1 MYLFWGLR
9 CFNTAE
15 FCGVQLFNG
24 TIRAIFH
31 RMGFFERDTYGGM
44 MRKMSCNEYLV
55 TWTLERTFPIFIGW
69 WFQTWMLFSISYMGC
84 HPPIDELIFFKM
96 VIAPPTSSA
105 WLTPTQGEIPR
116 DPRVPEIIPDRKKRC
131 CELLAYDLTNNKQ
144 DGDNNVGSGYRYVT
158 AGWWFGTWFFW
169 LSIQLG
175 MSSSQLTF
183 IFFGR
188 GRYTT
193 NQTVYVKFHCHVRL
207 QEGSGPLQPQ
217 GNRTES
223 LLELL
228 KTHLKTLD
236 WHLESF
242 PSITSSID

>member
-84 HPPIDELIFFKM
+84 HPSHWRTHIF
-96 VIAPPTSSA
+96 
-105 WLTPTQGEIPR
+105 
-116 DPRVPEIIPDRKKRC
+116 
-131 CELLAYDLTNNKQ
+131 Q
-144 DGDNNVGSGYRYVT
+144 DGYC
-158 AGWWFGTWFFW
+158 
-169 LSIQLG
+169 
-175 MSSSQLTF
+175 
-183 IFFGR
+183 
-188 GRYTT
+188 TT
-193 NQTVYVKFHCHVRL
+193 NQFKSRDLVLTYPLVNIQKIMENHHVEWEISRTFHGFNSYFDIRRGYPWSNSKVWN
-207 QEGSGPLQPQ
+207 QPNFLMHKNGASWTSHPQ
-217 GNRTES
+217 YQIDLVFLWTNS
-223 LLELL
+223 L
-228 KTHLKTLD
+228 
-236 WHLESF
+236 F
-242 PSITSSID
+242 